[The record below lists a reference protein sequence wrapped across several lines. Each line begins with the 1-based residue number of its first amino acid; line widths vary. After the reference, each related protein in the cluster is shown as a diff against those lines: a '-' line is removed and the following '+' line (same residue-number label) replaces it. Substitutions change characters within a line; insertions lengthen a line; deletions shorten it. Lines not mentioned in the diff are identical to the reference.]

1 MEAYTKTVGVRL
13 LDIPY
18 HLDKEYT
25 YYVPQTLC
33 LQPRTGAF
41 VLVPFGGANKKHT
54 ALVTSVGETE
64 DYERLKPV
72 LAPISDQLALT
83 EEMMALVR
91 FLVDRTLCTYGDA
104 VRRLIPADAF
114 ARADEYYTARKPHEL
129 PADGE
134 KTLNEKSARL
144 FAFISSRSSV
154 RTERLEKE
162 FGTDI
167 RPVLRKLLSDG
178 YITADTVI
186 KEAGGASEEIAVV
199 IPTADTSVL
208 MKPRTPEAQKTLYAR
223 IADAERIP
231 VSALLADGYKSAQIK
246 ALCTKG
252 LITLEKKEVIRNHYG
267 DLCPVHTEL
276 KLSDE
281 QQSAYETLAA
291 LAEENAPRAA
301 LLHGVTG
308 SGKTSVILAL
318 CEKVLANGRK
328 AIVLIPEIALT
339 WQSVAAFTSR
349 FGERIAVMHSGLSD
363 GERFD
368 AYKRIRRGDIDIVL
382 GTRSAVFAPLSDIG
396 LIVIDEEQETAYKSD
411 MSPKYHAREIAKHRV
426 AAHNGLLVM
435 ASATPSVESY
445 REAVSGKYTLVTL
458 SHRYTGASLPSV
470 RIADMRSAVPEGED
484 QIGAELRALLC
495 EAFENGKQSMLF
507 LNRRGFHSMLSCRAC
522 GEVILC
528 PHCSVSLTHHKTQK
542 GSRLICHYC
551 GYTIPVPHFCPK
563 CASEHLGFGGYGTQ
577 LIEEEIKKFLPDAK
591 VMRMDADTTRERF
604 SQDEITSAFS
614 RGEADILVGTQMIA
628 KGHNFPNLSL
638 VGVVAADNSLFL
650 DDFRA
655 NERTFSLITQVIGRA
670 GRSEGGGIAVIQT
683 YNPDNET
690 IRLSSLQDY
699 QAFYKNEI
707 AVRKA
712 LVFPPFCDIA
722 VFSLGADE
730 ESELRTF
737 SSEFASALSEKQ
749 KTAYTDV
756 KMLVYGP
763 FEAPVFKI
771 KNKFRMRIV
780 IKFKNN
786 KRARALFE
794 ELLREYSK
802 KSAGKI
808 SLSVDINPSST

>member
-1 MEAYTKTVGVRL
+1 MEAYTKIVGVRL
-13 LDIPY
+13 LDIPF

-25 YYVPQTLC
+25 YYVPEPLC
-33 LQPRTGAF
+33 LQPNVGEF

-54 ALVTSVGETE
+54 ALITSVGETD
-64 DYERLKPV
+64 DYSRLKPV
-72 LAPISDQLALT
+72 LSLINDQLALT
-83 EEMMALVR
+83 GEMMALIR
-91 FLVDRTLCTYGDA
+91 FLVDRTLCSFGDA

-114 ARADEYYTARKPHEL
+114 AKADEFYAAKEPWEL
-129 PADGE
+129 PTDDE
-134 KTLNEKSARL
+134 KKLNAKAAKLVEFISART
-144 FAFISSRSSV
+144 SV
-154 RTERLEKE
+154 RAERIEKE
-162 FGTDI
+162 FGSDI
-167 RPVLRKLLSDG
+167 RPVLKKLVADG
-178 YITADTVI
+178 YVTVDTVI
-186 KEAGGASEEIAVV
+186 KEAVGASEEIAVA
-199 IPTADTSVL
+199 IENADTSVL
-208 MKPRTPEAQKTLYAR
+208 TKPRTPEKHKELYAR
-223 IADAERIP
+223 IAAEGKIP
-231 VSALLADGYKSAQIK
+231 AEILLADGYKSAQIK
-246 ALCTKG
+246 ALVTKG
-252 LITLEKKEVIRNHYG
+252 LIRLEKKEVIRNHYG
-267 DLCPVHTEL
+267 DFSVTQTEL
-276 KLSDE
+276 RLSDE
-281 QQSAYETLAA
+281 QQKAYETLSS
-291 LAEENAPRAA
+291 LAEANAPRAA

-318 CEKVLANGRK
+318 CEKVIRNGRK

-339 WQSVAAFTSR
+339 WQSVSAFTSK

-396 LIVIDEEQETAYKSD
+396 LIVIDEEQETTYKSD
-411 MSPKYHAREIAKHRV
+411 MSPKYHARDIAKYRV
-426 AAHNGLLVM
+426 TAHNALLVM

-445 REAVSGKYTLVTL
+445 REAVDGKYTLVTL
-458 SHRYTGASLPSV
+458 KHRYTGAALPSV
-470 RIADMRSAVPEGED
+470 RIADMRSAVPEGEN
-484 QIGAELRALLC
+484 QIGAELRSLLC
-495 EAFENGKQSMLF
+495 ETFEQGKQSMLF
-507 LNRRGFHSMLSCRAC
+507 LNRRGFHSMLSCHAC

-528 PHCSVSLTHHKTQK
+528 PNCSVSLTHHKTQK
-542 GSRLICHYC
+542 GSRLVCHYC
-551 GYTIPVPHFCPK
+551 GHTVPVPHFCPS

-577 LIEEEIKKFLPDAK
+577 LIEEEIKTFLPDAR
-591 VMRMDADTTRERF
+591 VMRMDADTTKERF
-604 SQDEITSAFS
+604 SQDEITSAFA

-628 KGHNFPNLSL
+628 KGHNFPKLAL

-690 IRLSSLQDY
+690 IRLSSSQDY
-699 QAFYKNEI
+699 ERFYKNEI

-712 LVFPPFCDIA
+712 LTFPPFCDIA
-722 VFSLGADE
+722 VFSLGSDE

-737 SSEFASALSEKQ
+737 SSDFSAALAEKQ
-749 KTAYTDV
+749 KKDYPDV
-756 KMLVYGP
+756 KMIVYGP

-808 SLSVDINPSST
+808 ALSVDINPSST

>member
-13 LDIPY
+13 LDIPH

-25 YYVPQTLC
+25 YYVPETLC
-33 LQPRTGAF
+33 LQPNVGEF

-54 ALVTSVGETE
+54 ALITSVGETD
-64 DYERLKPV
+64 DYSKLKPV
-72 LAPISDQLALT
+72 LSLINGQLALT
-83 EEMMALVR
+83 EEMMALIR
-91 FLVDRTLCTYGDA
+91 FLVDRTVCSFGDA

-114 ARADEYYTARKPHEL
+114 ARADEYYSAKEPWEL
-129 PADGE
+129 PTDQGGA
-134 KTLNEKSARL
+134 LNAKAAKLFEFIAAR
-144 FAFISSRSSV
+144 ASV
-154 RTERLEKE
+154 RSERIEKE
-162 FGTDI
+162 FGAEI
-167 RPVLRKLLSDG
+167 RPVLRKLLADG

-186 KEAGGASEEIAVV
+186 KEADGASEEIAAA
-199 IPTADTSVL
+199 IENADTSVL
-208 MKPRTPEAQKTLYAR
+208 TRPRTPEKQKELFAR
-223 IADAERIP
+223 IASEGKISTAI
-231 VSALLADGYKSAQIK
+231 LLADGFKTAQIK
-246 ALCTKG
+246 ALVNKG
-252 LITLEKKEVIRNHYG
+252 LIRLEKKELIRNHYAE
-267 DLCPVHTEL
+267 LPCVKTEL
-276 KLSDE
+276 RLSDE
-281 QQSAYETLAA
+281 QQQAFDTLRTLAA
-291 LAEENAPRAA
+291 SHQPHAA

-318 CEKVLANGRK
+318 CENVIQNGRK

-339 WQSVAAFTSR
+339 WQSVAVFTSR
-349 FGERIAVMHSGLSD
+349 FGDRIAVMHSGLSD

-396 LIVIDEEQETAYKSD
+396 LIVIDEEQESTYKSD
-411 MSPKYHAREIAKHRV
+411 MSPKYHARDIAKHRV
-426 AAHNGLLVM
+426 TAHNALLVM
-435 ASATPSVESY
+435 ASATPSVETY
-445 REAVSGKYTLVTL
+445 REAVNGKYTLVTL
-458 SHRYTGASLPSV
+458 KHRYTGAALPAV
-470 RIADMRSAVPEGED
+470 RIVDMRSSVSNGD
-484 QIGAELRALLC
+484 SQIGAELRSLLC
-495 EAFENGKQSMLF
+495 QTFEEGKQSMLF
-507 LNRRGFHSMLSCRAC
+507 LNRRGFHSMLSCHAC
-522 GEVILC
+522 GEVLLC
-528 PHCSVSLTHHKTQK
+528 PNCSVSLTHHKTQK

-551 GYTIPVPHFCPK
+551 GHKIPIPHFCPS

-577 LIEEEIKKFLPDAK
+577 LIEEEIKTFLPDAR
-591 VMRMDADTTRERF
+591 VMRMDADTTKERF
-604 SQDEITSAFS
+604 SQDEITSAFAH
-614 RGEADILVGTQMIA
+614 GDADILVGTQMIA
-628 KGHNFPNLSL
+628 KGHNFPKLAL
-638 VGVVAADNSLFL
+638 VGIVAADHSLFL

-699 QAFYKNEI
+699 ERFFKNEI

-722 VFSLGADE
+722 VFSLGSDE
-730 ESELRTF
+730 ETELRTF
-737 SSEFASALSEKQ
+737 ASDFAKALSEKQ
-749 KTAYTDV
+749 QNEYPDV
-756 KMLVYGP
+756 KMIVHGP

-780 IKFKNN
+780 MKFKNN
-786 KRARALFE
+786 RRARSLFD

>member
-1 MEAYTKTVGVRL
+1 MNAYTKTVGVHL

-25 YYVPQTLC
+25 YYVPETLC
-33 LQPRTGAF
+33 FSPAVGAF

-54 ALVTSVGETE
+54 ALITSVGQTD
-64 DYERLKPV
+64 DYAKLKPV
-72 LAPISDQLALT
+72 LALINEQLALT

-91 FLVDRTLCTYGDA
+91 FLVDRTLCAVGDA

-114 ARADEYYTARKPHEL
+114 ARADEYYSALPVNAL

-134 KTLNEKSARL
+134 AILNAKAATV
-144 FAFISSRSSV
+144 FDFISAHTPV
-154 RTERLEKE
+154 RAQRIEAE

-167 RPVLRKLLSDG
+167 RPTLRKLTADG
-178 YITADTVI
+178 YVTVDTVI
-186 KEAGGASEEIAVV
+186 KEKKGASEEIA
-199 IPTADTSVL
+199 TALEGADTSIL
-208 MKPRTPEAQKTLYAR
+208 TKPRTPEAHRRLYAH
-223 IADAERIP
+223 IAENGRVPIEN
-231 VSALLADGYKSAQIK
+231 LLSDGYKTAQIK
-246 ALCTKG
+246 ALCKKG
-252 LITLEKKEVIRNHYG
+252 LITLEKKEVIRNHYAA
-267 DLCPVHTEL
+267 LTASCEPLV
-276 KLSDE
+276 LSEE
-281 QQSAYETLAA
+281 QQGAYETLSS
-291 LAEENAPRAA
+291 LADESGPRAA

-318 CEKVLANGRK
+318 CEKMLREGK
-328 AIVLIPEIALT
+328 KTIILIPEIALT

-349 FGERIAVMHSGLSD
+349 FGEKIAVMHSGLSD

-382 GTRSAVFAPLSDIG
+382 GTRSAIFAPLSDIG

-411 MSPKYHAREIAKHRV
+411 MSPKYHARDIAKHRAV
-426 AAHNGLLVM
+426 AHGALLVM

-445 REAVSGKYTLVTL
+445 HEAEGGKYTLVQMKK
-458 SHRYTGASLPSV
+458 RYTGAALPSV
-470 RIADMRSAVPEGED
+470 RIADMRSAVPEGEA
-484 QIGAELRALLC
+484 QLGAELRALLC
-495 EAFENGKQSMLF
+495 ETFEKGKQSMLF

-522 GEVILC
+522 GEVLLC
-528 PHCSVSLTHHKTQK
+528 PNCSVSLTHHKTQR
-542 GSRLICHYC
+542 GSRMICHYC
-551 GYTIPVPHFCPK
+551 GYSIPVPHFCPK

-577 LIEEEIKKFLPDAK
+577 LIEEEIKSFLPDAK

-604 SQDEITSAFS
+604 SQDEITSAFA

-628 KGHNFPNLSL
+628 KGHNFPKLSL

-670 GRSEGGGIAVIQT
+670 GRSEGGGVAVIQT

-690 IRLSSLQDY
+690 IKLSSLQNY
-699 QAFYKNEI
+699 EAFYKNEI
-707 AVRKA
+707 SVRRA

-730 ESELRTF
+730 ETELRAF
-737 SSEFASALSEKQ
+737 SADFASALAEKQ
-749 KTAYTDV
+749 KTAPADV
-756 KMLVYGP
+756 RMLIYGP

-802 KSAGKI
+802 RSAGKI